1 MIRNVAALLIL
12 LLLLPAA
19 GWALS
24 PRSDGVADL
33 EGTRLAYRIYGQ
45 GKPLLLITGYGASME
60 TWPELLLK
68 ALARERRVVLFDNR
82 GIARSTADDSP
93 LSIALMAEDA
103 ASLLRALDVES
114 AEVLGWSMGGSIA
127 QELALAHPQMVEKL
141 VLYATDFE
149 NAGVLAALARIEA
162 RRKAPGARPAD
173 HLFPAAW
180 MDAHPDYLSVFPAVT
195 VPPDPAAVARQKQ
208 ALVRWPGTLA
218 RLGEIRSP
226 VLFVVGEED
235 EVTPADRSRM
245 AVSRMGGPAWLAV
258 FENAGHG
265 LMFQAPE
272 DFARLVLDFLD
283 LRQRVE

>member
-1 MIRNVAALLIL
+1 MIRKAVALLIL

-24 PRSDGVADL
+24 PRTDGVADV
-33 EGTRLAYRIYGQ
+33 EGARLAYRIYGQ
-45 GKPLLLITGYGASME
+45 GEPLLLIIGYGVSME
-60 TWPELLLK
+60 SWPEPLLE
-68 ALARERRVVLFDNR
+68 ALSRERRVILFDNR
-82 GIARSTADDSP
+82 GVARSTADDSP
-93 LSIALMAEDA
+93 LSIELMAEDA
-103 ASLLRALDVES
+103 ASLLRALGLTSSD
-114 AEVLGWSMGGSIA
+114 VLGWSMGGSIA
-127 QELALAHPQMVEKL
+127 QELALAHPEMVEKL

-162 RRKAPGARPAD
+162 RRTAPGVRPAD
-173 HLFPAAW
+173 HLFPAVW
-180 MDAHPDYLSVFPAVT
+180 MDAHPGYLSVFPAVT

-208 ALVRWPGTLA
+208 ALARWPGTLA

-258 FENAGHG
+258 FANAGHG

-272 DFARLVLDFLD
+272 DFARVVLDFLD
-283 LRQRVE
+283 VRQRVE